1 MSIFNHHASVLE
13 DYRNFVRSFFTV
25 ADDRAREFI
34 DHELL
39 DEARLWPEALLQVS
53 PSYARVASV
62 DDLASRGIILPETA
76 QIFRNE
82 RGEPFF
88 LYQHQVEAMDHAS
101 RRESYVVTSGTG
113 SGKSL
118 IYFLPIIDAFLRNP
132 TARDRVAALVVYPM
146 NALVNSQL
154 EALKKL
160 KRGYEER
167 TGRRFPIS
175 FAKYTG
181 DVQGDA
187 RREVQTHP
195 PQILLT
201 NYVMAELLLVRPD
214 DQSLLPPAGAEGL
227 RYFVF
232 DELHTYRGRQGADVA
247 MLIRRL
253 KERSAARDV
262 VCVGTSATMVASRE
276 ATPLQRRET
285 VAAFASQVFGR
296 SIKEDQVIEET
307 LEPFTLGGAP
317 SRQELTAALTAPLPA
332 ALPEFR
338 RHPLARWSE
347 GEFGVEPEADG
358 RLRRRVPR
366 TLTDPDTYF
375 AGLGQHF
382 HQHYAKLFAAQYVC
396 LLQKAIALAAAAHY
410 WQKRKQGSPY
420 VPHPLRMACPL
431 KTEAEQIVAVLHDV
445 VEDTH
450 WTFGRPQTRRFSRG
464 NPPGPRLCHGTRRR
478 VVRQFSRPCRFQSHR
493 PPGEIGRPRRQYE
506 CPRFATGDAE
516 ARSTAHQVYHGVASP
531 QRNLIKTRV

>member
-1 MSIFNHHASVLE
+1 MSIFSLHSNVLA
-13 DYRNFVRSFFTV
+13 DYRDFVRSFFTV

-34 DHELL
+34 NRELVE
-39 DEARLWPEALLQVS
+39 EARLWPEALLQVS

-62 DDLASRGIILPETA
+62 DELAARGVLLPETA
-76 QIFRNE
+76 QIFRND
-82 RGEPFF
+82 RGEPFH
-88 LYQHQVEAMDHAS
+88 LYQHQAEALERAG

-118 IYFLPIIDAFLRNP
+118 TYFLPIIDAFLRQP
-132 TARDRVAALVVYPM
+132 TPHDRVAALVVYPM

-154 EALKKL
+154 VALKKL
-160 KRGYEER
+160 RDGYEQR

-187 RREVQTHP
+187 RREVQTRP

-214 DQSLLPPAGAEGL
+214 DQSLLPPAGPHGL
-227 RYFVF
+227 RHIVF

-253 KERSAARDV
+253 KERSAAPNV

-276 ATPLQRRET
+276 ATPLQRRQT

-296 SIKEDQVIEET
+296 SITENQVIEET

-317 SRQELTAALTAPLPA
+317 SRQELTDSHTAPLPA

-338 RHPLARWSE
+338 QHPLARWSE
-347 GEFGVEPEADG
+347 GEFGV
-358 RLRRRVPR
+358 
-366 TLTDPDTYF
+366 
-375 AGLGQHF
+375 
-382 HQHYAKLFAAQYVC
+382 
-396 LLQKAIALAAAAHY
+396 
-410 WQKRKQGSPY
+410 
-420 VPHPLRMACPL
+420 
-431 KTEAEQIVAVLHDV
+431 
-445 VEDTH
+445 
-450 WTFGRPQTRRFSRG
+450 
-464 NPPGPRLCHGTRRR
+464 
-478 VVRQFSRPCRFQSHR
+478 
-493 PPGEIGRPRRQYE
+493 
-506 CPRFATGDAE
+506 
-516 ARSTAHQVYHGVASP
+516 
-531 QRNLIKTRV
+531 

>member
-1 MSIFNHHASVLE
+1 MSIFNLHSTVVE
-13 DYRNFVRSFFTV
+13 DYRDFVRSFFSV
-25 ADDRAREFI
+25 ADARARAFM

-62 DDLASRGIILPETA
+62 DDLAARGVILPETA
-76 QIFRNE
+76 QIFRND

-88 LYQHQVEAMDHAS
+88 LYQHQV
-101 RRESYVVTSGTG
+101 
-113 SGKSL
+113 
-118 IYFLPIIDAFLRNP
+118 
-132 TARDRVAALVVYPM
+132 
-146 NALVNSQL
+146 
-154 EALKKL
+154 
-160 KRGYEER
+160 

-214 DQSLLPPAGAEGL
+214 DQSLLPPAGPEGL

-253 KERSAARDV
+253 KERSAAPNV

-296 SIKEDQVIEET
+296 AIMESQVIEET
-307 LEPFTLGGAP
+307 LEPFTLGGMP
-317 SRQELTAALTAPLPA
+317 SREELVAALTAPMPA
-332 ALPEFR
+332 ALSEFR

-347 GEFGVEPEADG
+347 GEFGVEPE
-358 RLRRRVPR
+358 
-366 TLTDPDTYF
+366 TTE
-375 AGLGQHF
+375 
-382 HQHYAKLFAAQYVC
+382 
-396 LLQKAIALAAAAHY
+396 KA
-410 WQKRKQGSPY
+410 
-420 VPHPLRMACPL
+420 
-431 KTEAEQIVAVLHDV
+431 
-445 VEDTH
+445 
-450 WTFGRPQTRRFSRG
+450 
-464 NPPGPRLCHGTRRR
+464 
-478 VVRQFSRPCRFQSHR
+478 
-493 PPGEIGRPRRQYE
+493 
-506 CPRFATGDAE
+506 
-516 ARSTAHQVYHGVASP
+516 
-531 QRNLIKTRV
+531 